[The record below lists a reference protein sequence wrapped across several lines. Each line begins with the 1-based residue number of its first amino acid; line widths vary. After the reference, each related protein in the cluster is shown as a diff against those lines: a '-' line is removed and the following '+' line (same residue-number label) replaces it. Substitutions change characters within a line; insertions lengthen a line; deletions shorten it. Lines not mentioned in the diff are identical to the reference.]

1 MTFTPVTDLVVDWS
15 ELFLQLKREGWSTHE
30 IAHFTGISKSTFMGW
45 KNDDVQPRHPDG
57 ERMIA
62 FWSQAL
68 AKHRGELPMKPMPLS
83 AAKVLGR

>member
-1 MTFTPVTDLVVDWS
+1 MTFTPVLDQVVDWK
-15 ELFLQLKREGWSTHE
+15 EVFLQLQREGWSTHE

-45 KNDDVQPRHPDG
+45 KNDDAQPRHAQG

-62 FWSQAL
+62 FWAQAL
-68 AKHRGELPMKPMPLS
+68 AKHRDQLPMKPMPLS

>member
-1 MTFTPVTDLVVDWS
+1 MTQMPVQDLVVDWK
-15 ELFLQLKREGWSTHE
+15 EVFLQLQREGWSTHE

-45 KNDDVQPRHPDG
+45 KNDDAQPRHPEG

-68 AKHRGELPMKPMPLS
+68 AKHREQLPMKPMPMS